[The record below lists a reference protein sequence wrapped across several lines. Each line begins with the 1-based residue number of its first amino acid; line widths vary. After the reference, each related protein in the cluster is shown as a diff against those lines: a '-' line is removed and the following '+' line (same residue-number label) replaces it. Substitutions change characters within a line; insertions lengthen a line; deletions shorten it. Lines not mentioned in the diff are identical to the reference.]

1 MELEKIKTLPDDADI
16 GKIPISDGR
25 YILVSTMHHLKD
37 GTGAGVFL
45 DLIDQK
51 GNAIPLAVLT
61 DTTDGIEHGVR
72 LMHASDPYEDDDMQ
86 QDWFWENGYFED
98 GEQKS

>member
-1 MELEKIKTLPDDADI
+1 MDMSKIKTFPDGTDI

-25 YILVSTMHHLKD
+25 YILVSTMSRLKD

-51 GNAIPLAVLT
+51 GNDISLAVLT
-61 DTTDGIEHGVR
+61 DTTDGIEHGIR
-72 LMHASDPYEDDDMQ
+72 LMHASDPYNDDDMQ
-86 QDWFWENGYFED
+86 QDWFWENDYFED
-98 GEQKS
+98 GEHNN

>member
-25 YILVSTMHHLKD
+25 YILVSTMSRLKD

-51 GNAIPLAVLT
+51 GNELQLAVLT
-61 DTTDGIEHGVR
+61 DTTDGIEHGIR
-72 LMHASDPYEDDDMQ
+72 LLHAPDPYEDDDMETSH
-86 QDWFWENGYFED
+86 F
-98 GEQKS
+98 